1 MSNKKFI
8 EDWKSVIENKNK
20 AKCLNCGKINNY
32 NEENLKND
40 RLGKHVECSNCGATF
55 DIN

>member
-20 AKCLNCGKINNY
+20 VKCLNCGRVISYKK
-32 NEENLKND
+32 EGLKKD
-40 RLGKHVECSNCGATF
+40 ELGNHIECNQCGATF